1 MPDFV
6 QSLGDCIKRARIAK
20 RMTQV
25 QVADRI
31 GVDQRTIIN
40 IENYRGNP
48 KLEVLFS
55 LVRELDIDPW
65 EIFYPEQNSGA
76 KAMRQLHIMLL
87 DCTEEEIESLLPI
100 CRAALEVIKAKD
112 FISIK

>member
-6 QSLGDCIKRARIAK
+6 QSLGNCIKSARIAK
-20 RMTQV
+20 GMTQV

-55 LVRELDIDPW
+55 LVRALDIDPW
-65 EIFYPEQNSGA
+65 DIFYPEQNSEA
-76 KAMRQLHIMLL
+76 KAMRQLRIMLQE
-87 DCTEEEIESLLPI
+87 CTEEEIESLLPI
-100 CRAALEVIKAKD
+100 CRAALDVIKAKD
-112 FISIK
+112 TITIE